1 MVAEYD
7 YGRISH
13 PLAHKNYLIVVQNQI
28 DISKDPSIVK
38 IVAGSNQENLA
49 IKWPFIVQLEPKS
62 KA

>member
-1 MVAEYD
+1 M
-7 YGRISH
+7 
-13 PLAHKNYLIVVQNQI
+13 IVVQNQI
-28 DISKDPSIVK
+28 DISKDPPIVK